1 MSIRPISDDDIFEW
15 PDGTWCFRYESA
27 QYLAY
32 LSDDYRVVPVG
43 DPAWDDITQE
53 RV

>member
-1 MSIRPISDDDIFEW
+1 MTIRPVSNEDIFEW
-15 PDGTWCFRYESA
+15 PDGTWCFRENYDEMGHM
-27 QYLAY
+27 
-32 LSDDYRVVPVG
+32 SDDFLVIPVG